1 MFKYSQFSF
10 KLHSHSTQFDFPV
23 AFWLTKANINP
34 LTLLSSLNILDNDD
48 DDHDEPRKQ
57 SILMVKSRLKWLY
70 RNTYMKLCLF
80 DCLNMINF
88 LEWKVEILAANRHCQ
103 STLLLYVLP
112 FPKSPSNSA
121 KYKNRKARTQI
132 LLISKYTSEL
142 GKATL

>member
-1 MFKYSQFSF
+1 MQFLF

-48 DDHDEPRKQ
+48 DDHDDHHESRDQ

-88 LEWKVEILAANRHCQ
+88 LDWKVEILAANRHCQ

-112 FPKSPSNSA
+112 FPKFLSNSA
-121 KYKNRKARTQI
+121 KYKNKKTRTQI